1 MDTAAACETEKPLT
15 VREWIVTLLLISLPP
30 VNLIFLIYW
39 ARGKKG
45 SVSRRNFSIASLIMG
60 TANLMLFLAL
70 YFWLVWP
77 MIMIEN

>member
-1 MDTAAACETEKPLT
+1 VDRNSPAHISAAGQPD
-15 VREWIVTLLLISLPP
+15 I
-30 VNLIFLIYW
+30 LIYW
-39 ARGKKG
+39 ALGKKG

-77 MIMIEN
+77 MIIIEN